1 MNRYMQGFK
10 KGDLVKCIAA
20 RDERNLTLGR
30 EYLVVVDEEEGI
42 FKDRPFVTVWGDEGK
57 VTCHSSRFKL
67 LKKSRQRR
75 KRSPLKDSPSLLV
88 TTGLHYNC

>member
-42 FKDRPFVTVWGDEGK
+42 FKDRPFVTVWGDIGK
-57 VTCHSSRFKL
+57 VACHSSRFKL
-67 LKKSRQRR
+67 LKRADEEEREV
-75 KRSPLKDSPSLLV
+75 L
-88 TTGLHYNC
+88 